1 MRCWL
6 KLGFILIIFC
16 RFVFLFLYIKITIER
31 LKNMPE
37 AIVITPVKNS
47 LDTTK
52 LTVEAL
58 MKTNA
63 DIEYYVYNDFSES
76 ETKKYLDK
84 AKDKLGFQVVHLED
98 ITSTPS
104 PNYKLVLE
112 IAQEMA
118 ISKNC
123 PLIIVESDVIVKP
136 DTIANMLQVAK
147 DKSDAGMVAAI
158 TVDREGNYNFPYLY
172 EKVKSNET
180 VVAKQSISFCCTL
193 ITNNYLNKF
202 DFKTLNEK
210 KDWYDVHITKQSR
223 KLGFK
228 NYLMKG
234 TRVLHLPHSSRP
246 WKNLKY
252 TNPVLY
258 YLKKIFLRRDKI

>member
-1 MRCWL
+1 
-6 KLGFILIIFC
+6 
-16 RFVFLFLYIKITIER
+16 
-31 LKNMPE
+31 MPE

-52 LTVEAL
+52 LTIEAIV
-58 MKTNA
+58 KTEA
-63 DIEYYVYNDFSES
+63 DIEYYVYNDFSEP
-76 ETKKYLDK
+76 ETKNFLDK
-84 AKDKLGFQVVHLED
+84 AKGRLGFEVIHLED
-98 ITSTPS
+98 ITTTPS

-112 IAQEMA
+112 VAQEMA
-118 ISKNC
+118 IMKKC
-123 PLIIVESDVIVKP
+123 PLIVVESDVIVKP
-136 DTIANMLQVAK
+136 DTISNMLQVAK
-147 DKSDAGMVAAI
+147 EKNDAGMVAAI
-158 TVDREGNYNFPYLY
+158 TVDRDGNYNFPYLY
-172 EKVKSNET
+172 EKTKSNET
-180 VVAKQSISFCCTL
+180 IVTPHSISFCCTL
-193 ITNNYLNKF
+193 ITNEYLNKF

-210 KDWYDVHITKQSR
+210 KDWYDVHITRQSR

-234 TRVLHLPHSSRP
+234 TTVLHLPHSSRP

>member
-1 MRCWL
+1 MA
-6 KLGFILIIFC
+6 
-16 RFVFLFLYIKITIER
+16 
-31 LKNMPE
+31 E

-52 LTVEAL
+52 LTIEAIV
-58 MKTNA
+58 KTEA
-63 DIEYYVYNDFSES
+63 DIEYYVYNDFSEP
-76 ETKKYLDK
+76 ETKNFLDK
-84 AKDKLGFQVVHLED
+84 AKGRLGFEVIHLED
-98 ITSTPS
+98 ITTTPS

-112 IAQEMA
+112 VAQEMA
-118 ISKNC
+118 IMKKC
-123 PLIIVESDVIVKP
+123 PLIVVESDVIVKP
-136 DTIANMLQVAK
+136 DTISNMLQVAK
-147 DKSDAGMVAAI
+147 EKSDAGMVAAI

-172 EKVKSNET
+172 EKTKSNET
-180 VVAKQSISFCCTL
+180 IVTPHSISFCCTL
-193 ITNNYLNKF
+193 ITNDYLNKF

-210 KDWYDVHITKQSR
+210 KDWYDVHITRQSR

-252 TNPVLY
+252 SNPVLY